1 MTWNKVVGGSGG
13 EHEAYWDALLR
24 DGPFAPTAPPPWERV
39 GRVGEPDSIPGKEG
53 EDSATE
59 GDEVV
64 ASPTD
69 LERDWQAAQ
78 EALESG
84 ALLELV
90 AAGCNRGGLLVTFGS
105 LRGFVPY
112 SQLSGMPQFVGGDER
127 RQALKDRVGQ
137 ALKLRVIEI
146 DRDRRR
152 LILSERAALG
162 EADADELLSRL
173 RPGDICTGRVTHV
186 RRFGAFVDLGGVEGL
201 IHVSE
206 LSWGRVGH
214 PSDVLRP
221 GDEVEVYVIGVN
233 QEERKVALSLKRL
246 TPDPWTLVD
255 ERYSVGQLVR
265 GVITNVVS
273 FGAFM
278 RLEEGVEG
286 LIHISELARGN
297 FLHPRMVVQ
306 EGDEVTARIL
316 SIDSAN
322 RRLALSLRQ
331 AYGQGTGIR
340 GSVIGDQEH
349 PDP

>member
-1 MTWNKVVGGSGG
+1 MIWNKVIGKSN
-13 EHEAYWDALLR
+13 EDDEAYWEALLR
-24 DGPFAPTAPPPWERV
+24 DEAFASPAPSPWRRTKRME
-39 GRVGEPDSIPGKEG
+39 EPDSIPAG
-53 EDSATE
+53 EEEWSAAE
-59 GDEVV
+59 GDE
-64 ASPTD
+64 AATPATD

-84 ALLELV
+84 TQLELL
-90 AAGCNRGGLLVTFGS
+90 ADGFNRGGLLVTFGA

-112 SQLSGMPQFVGGDER
+112 SQLSNMPQFVSHDER
-127 RQALKDRVGQ
+127 MQALEDRVGQ
-137 ALKLRVIEI
+137 TLKLQVIEV

-152 LILSERAALG
+152 LILSERAALEG
-162 EADADELLSRL
+162 ANAAELLARL

-186 RRFGAFVDLGGVEGL
+186 RPFGAFVDLGGVEGL

-206 LSWGRVGH
+206 ISWGRVAH
-214 PSDVLRP
+214 PSDVLQP
-221 GDEVEVYVIGVN
+221 GEQVKVYVIGVN
-233 QEERKVALSLKRL
+233 QEEHKVALSLKRL

-278 RLEEGVEG
+278 QLEEGVEG

-322 RRLALSLRQ
+322 HRLALSLRRVYEQ
-331 AYGQGTGIR
+331 PSPAGA
-340 GSVIGDQEH
+340 SSD
-349 PDP
+349 